1 MPNLNDYG
9 FYFTY
14 IVVPLLICLA
24 RIIDVSLG
32 TIRIIM
38 ISRGNRALASFLGFF
53 EVIIWL
59 IAITQVL
66 QNLNNVVSYF
76 AYGLGFAL
84 GNFFGISLENKLA
97 IGAQAIQIVTEENL
111 KTLSMLLRE
120 EGFRVTNLVASGISG
135 QLDFLYVVV
144 PRKRVKKVLDIVKE
158 FDPKAFI
165 SVSDVRN
172 IYSSYSFTP
181 RRRFRDIIKKK

>member
-97 IGAQAIQIVTEENL
+97 IGTQAIQIVTEENL

-165 SVSDVRN
+165 SISDVRS